1 MRLKIQCDF
10 CGIEF
15 ERDVCQLR
23 NKKFHFCSRKC
34 LADFSSKT
42 KNPDGYNQLT
52 DYTKMSEH
60 LTELN
65 QKLNPTRMTQEIKTK
80 LRDFRFG
87 KGQGK
92 TYSKYYGRH
101 THRVVAE
108 QMLGRKLK
116 PGEVVHH
123 IDHNK
128 RNNNPDNLLVL
139 PSQSEHAKLHMREK
153 KFWEGGD
160 FK

>member
-1 MRLKIQCDF
+1 
-10 CGIEF
+10 
-15 ERDVCQLR
+15 
-23 NKKFHFCSRKC
+23 
-34 LADFSSKT
+34 
-42 KNPDGYNQLT
+42 
-52 DYTKMSEH
+52 
-60 LTELN
+60 
-65 QKLNPTRMTQEIKTK
+65 MTQEIKTK